1 MKLNTITSYIICILI
16 LVFSTQS
23 ISKELTSNKKQKIN
37 TYKLELLSQDSQWL
51 DLLHYHRIGLIAS
64 FESQADDQDFFLS
77 HDGKHNAYS
86 EIKAT
91 VKAFL
96 QTQKNEKTSAQCQ
109 FPARLNWLRS
119 KLGENFFPSHT
130 CSEYDQWFKKIDAK
144 SITLIFPAAYLN
156 SPSSMFGH
164 TLIRI
169 NRLSGKNSLLDYS
182 VNYAANAD
190 PSDNELTFT
199 YKGLSGGY
207 PGVFTVLPYYE
218 KVNEYSF
225 LESRDVWEYEL
236 KLDKEEVDQF
246 VRHTW
251 EIRNTYFD
259 YYFFDENCSYHLLT
273 ILDAASPR
281 MRLSDQF
288 KLAAIPADT
297 VRVISDADL
306 IGSIK
311 YRPSTLSL
319 MKDMLNQVSQNTR
332 EIAKKLAQPSSD
344 LTKNTR
350 NLSDVEKAQTLELAY
365 QYSRYLSVHKK
376 QQTKALNKQAVA
388 LLSARSKVAVKNIYN
403 PYPTP
408 EFRDDQGHFSKRLAT
423 EFGIE
428 NPNKGDKTEYVQLG
442 FRMAYHDLLDPIPG
456 YIKGAKLEMFNF
468 ELRQNIDH
476 HNTRIQSIR
485 FIDIASLSP
494 RNELITPISWH
505 VSTGFKRP
513 DSAKDELTAFFTSG
527 AGASYQWD
535 DQLFYTLL
543 NGELNLDNDIRNG
556 YRIASGP
563 RIGWLTQN
571 NNWSAGIEANFL
583 YDVFGAEFKE
593 HNVNIGLSYSFN
605 KKWQMRVE
613 SNYKQ
618 YFIENSNTTHYEHE
632 NTLSIMHY
640 F

>member
-1 MKLNTITSYIICILI
+1 MKRNTITSFFICLIILG
-16 LVFSTQS
+16 FSAQS
-23 ISKELTSNKKQKIN
+23 ISKELALNKKQKIN
-37 TYKLELLSQDSQWL
+37 THKLELLSQDSQWL
-51 DLLHYHRIGLIAS
+51 DLLHYHRIGLFAS
-64 FESQADDQDFFLS
+64 FESQADDQNFFFS
-77 HDGKHNAYS
+77 KNGKYNAYS

-91 VKAFL
+91 VNAFL
-96 QTQKNEKTSAQCQ
+96 QAQKDEQTSAQCQ
-109 FPARLNWLRS
+109 FPARLNWLKN
-119 KLGENFFPSHT
+119 KLGTNVFPIHI
-130 CSEYDQWFKKIDAK
+130 CKEYDKWFKKIDAR

-190 PSDNELTFT
+190 PNDNELVFS
-199 YKGLSGGY
+199 YKGLTGGY
-207 PGVFTVLPYYE
+207 PGIFTVLPYYE

-246 VRHTW
+246 IRHTW

-281 MRLSDQF
+281 MRFSDQF

-306 IGSIK
+306 IGSVK

-319 MKDMLNQVSQNTR
+319 MKDMLNQASKDTR
-332 EIAKKLAQPSSD
+332 ERAKKLAQPSSD
-344 LTKNTR
+344 ITKNTHS
-350 NLSDVEKAQTLELAY
+350 LSDIEKAQTLELAY
-365 QYSRYLSVHKK
+365 QYSRYLSVRKK

-388 LLSARSKVAVKNIYN
+388 LLSARSKVADKNVYKL
-403 PYPTP
+403 YPTP

-423 EFGIE
+423 TFGSE
-428 NPNKGDKTEYVQLG
+428 KPNKGDKSEYIQLG
-442 FRMAYHDLLDPIPG
+442 LRMAYHDLLDPIPG

-468 ELRQNIDH
+468 EFRQNLDH
-476 HNTRIQSIR
+476 DKTRIQSIR

-494 RNELITPISWH
+494 RNDLVTPTSWH

-513 DSAKDELTAFFTSG
+513 DSAKDELTAFLTSG
-527 AGASYQWD
+527 AGASYEWKN
-535 DQLFYTLL
+535 QLFYTLF
-543 NGELNLDNDIRNG
+543 NGELNLDNDISNG
-556 YRIASGP
+556 FRIASGP

-571 NNWSAGIEANFL
+571 NKWSAGIEANYL
-583 YDVFGAEFKE
+583 YDAFGAEFKE
-593 HNVNIGLSYSFN
+593 HNANISFSYN
-605 KKWQMRVE
+605 LIKNWQIRVE
-613 SNYKQ
+613 SGYKQ
-618 YFIENSNTTHYEHE
+618 YFIDKARKTNYEHE
-632 NTLSIMHY
+632 NVLSIMHY